1 MRVFAATFM
10 TETNT
15 FSPFL
20 TGMQNFEQSHLVRGG
35 LVDDDPASDA
45 LAQVRWKQMSTA
57 RGWEFVES
65 LCAFAQPAGYTLQA
79 VYEQLR
85 DEILSDLRAAMP
97 VDMVLLNL
105 HGAMAAHGYDDC
117 EGDLTARVRALVG
130 PDVPIGVELD
140 LHCHITK
147 TLVTSANAVI
157 TYKEYPH
164 IDMVERAVELFDII
178 ADAAEGKIKPVN
190 ALADCGMI
198 GVFHTSHP
206 PVRAFVKRMTEL
218 EGQEGVLSVSLGHG
232 FPWGDVEDLGTRV
245 VVVTDNKPAQGQ
257 ALAEQ
262 LAAEVYAQRDTLQP
276 TYLTIDEAL
285 DLALAEAKGPVV
297 LADVSDN
304 AGGGAPNDSTF
315 ILRRILERGIGN
327 VAIGCIWDPI
337 LVAVAEENGEEVES
351 NLRIGGKMG
360 PMSGDPVDMSVHI
373 GKIAHHATQ
382 RFGGGSSHLGTAVAL
397 HGRNGVDVVA
407 ISQRTQTFS
416 PHVFSNVGIDP
427 LKKKILVVKSM
438 QHFYAGFAPIAA
450 KILYVAAPGTLVPN
464 FKLLQYRKA
473 RRDLWGIREE
483 S

>member
-1 MRVFAATFM
+1 MRVFAAMLM

-20 TGMQNFEQSHLVRGG
+20 TGMQNFASSYLVRGG
-35 LVDDDPASDA
+35 DHGDDPASDA
-45 LAQVRWKQMSTA
+45 LVPLRWKAMSEA

-65 LCAFAQPAGYTLQA
+65 LAAFAQPAGYTLRS

-97 VDMVLLNL
+97 VEMVLLNL

-117 EGDLTARVRALVG
+117 EGDLTARVREIVG

-140 LHCHITK
+140 LHCHITDR
-147 TLVTSANAVI
+147 LVTSANAVI

-164 IDMVERAVELFDII
+164 TDMVERAVELFEII
-178 ADAAEGKIKPVN
+178 AGAAEGKLKPVN
-190 ALADCGMI
+190 ALVDCGMI

-206 PVRAFVKRMTEL
+206 PVRAFVNRMCEL
-218 EGQEGVLSVSLGHG
+218 EGKDGVLSVSLGHG
-232 FPWGDVEDLGTRV
+232 FPWGDVPDLGTRV
-245 VVVTDNKPAQGQ
+245 VVVTDNQPQRGQ

-262 LAAEVYAQRDTLQP
+262 LAAEFYAQRDTLQP
-276 TYLTIDEAL
+276 TYLSIDDAL
-285 DLALAEAKGPVV
+285 DQAIAEAKGPVV

-327 VAIGCIWDPI
+327 AAIGCIWDPI
-337 LVAVAEENGEEVES
+337 TVAVAEENGEGVES
-351 NLRIGGKMG
+351 DLRIGGKMG
-360 PMSGDPVDMSVHI
+360 PTSGDPVDLHVRI
-373 GKIAHHATQ
+373 GKIKQHATQ
-382 RFGGGSSHLGTAVAL
+382 RFGGGSSHLGTSVAL
-397 HGRNGVDVVA
+397 HGPDGVDVVVN
-407 ISQRTQTFS
+407 SLRTQTFS

-427 LKKKILVVKSM
+427 LQKQILVVKSM
-438 QHFYAGFAPIAA
+438 QHFYAGFAPIAT

-464 FKLLQYRKA
+464 FKLLDYRKA
-473 RRDLWGIREE
+473 RRDIWPLNQE
-483 S
+483 

>member
-20 TGMQNFEQSHLVRGG
+20 TGMQNFESSYLSRGG
-35 LVDDDPASDA
+35 NHGDDPSSDA
-45 LAQVRWKQMSTA
+45 LVPLRWRALSEE

-65 LCAFAQPAGYTLQA
+65 IAAFAQPAGYTLRA
-79 VYEQLR
+79 VYESLR
-85 DEILSDLRAAMP
+85 DEILADLRAALP

-117 EGDLTARVRALVG
+117 EGDVTARVRAIVG
-130 PDVPIGVELD
+130 PDVPVGVELD
-140 LHCHITK
+140 LHCHITEG
-147 TLVTSANAVI
+147 LVQSANAVI

-164 IDMVERAVELFDII
+164 TDIVGRAVELFAIV
-178 ADAAEGKIKPVN
+178 ADAAEGKTKPVN
-190 ALADCGMI
+190 SLADCGMI

-206 PVRAFVKRMTEL
+206 PVRAFVNRMIGL
-218 EGQEGVLSVSLGHG
+218 EGKDGVLSVSLGHS
-232 FPWGDVEDLGTRV
+232 FPWGDVADLGTRV
-245 VVVTDNKPAQGQ
+245 VVVTDGKPEQGR

-262 LAAEVYAQRDTLQP
+262 LAAEFYAQRDTLQP
-276 TYLTIDEAL
+276 TYHTIDDALDEAL
-285 DLALAEAKGPVV
+285 AAAIGPVI

-315 ILRRILERGIGN
+315 VLQRILDRGIGN

-337 LVAVAEENGEEVES
+337 TVAVAQENGEGVKS
-351 NLRIGGKMG
+351 QLRIGGKMG
-360 PMSGDPVDMSVHI
+360 PMSGDPVDLPVRI
-373 GKIAHHATQ
+373 GKIVPNATQ

-397 HGRNGVDVVA
+397 HGPNGVDIVVNTL
-407 ISQRTQTFS
+407 RMQTFS

-427 LKKKILVVKSM
+427 LQKKILVVKSM

-464 FKLLQYRKA
+464 FKLLDYRKA
-473 RRDLWGIREE
+473 RRNIWPLNVG
-483 S
+483 